1 MNKHRYALE
10 DNGVFFDSYRS
21 NGKRF
26 LKGNY
31 LWEQKSIQQLFHKDK
46 EVDQKNNKPWC
57 PMASK
62 NNEIPKHELQALAR
76 AFADDII
83 AFFET
88 EEGQKEYE
96 EWLQQK
102 KNTEKVA

>member
-1 MNKHRYALE
+1 
-10 DNGVFFDSYRS
+10 
-21 NGKRF
+21 
-26 LKGNY
+26 
-31 LWEQKSIQQLFHKDK
+31 
-46 EVDQKNNKPWC
+46 
-57 PMASK
+57 MASK

-83 AFFET
+83 AFFEI

>member
-1 MNKHRYALE
+1 MILRTRK
-10 DNGVFFDSYRS
+10 
-21 NGKRF
+21 GK
-26 LKGNY
+26 Y
-31 LWEQKSIQQLFHKDK
+31 LWEQISTQQLFHKDK
-46 EVDQKNNKPWC
+46 EVERKKQKPWC
-57 PMASK
+57 HMASK

-83 AFFET
+83 AFFES

-102 KNTEKVA
+102 KGNEKVA

>member
-1 MNKHRYALE
+1 
-10 DNGVFFDSYRS
+10 
-21 NGKRF
+21 
-26 LKGNY
+26 
-31 LWEQKSIQQLFHKDK
+31 
-46 EVDQKNNKPWC
+46 
-57 PMASK
+57 MASK

-96 EWLQQK
+96 KWLQQK

>member
-1 MNKHRYALE
+1 MTR
-10 DNGVFFDSYRS
+10 
-21 NGKRF
+21 
-26 LKGNY
+26 KGNY
-31 LWEQKSIQQLFHKDK
+31 LWEQISIQQLFHKNK
-46 EVDQKNNKPWC
+46 EVDRKKHKLWC

-83 AFFET
+83 AFFES
-88 EEGQKEYE
+88 EEGQNEYE

-102 KNTEKVA
+102 KDNEKVA